1 MIIEPWHSNILSA
14 DDSQNMFLILAG
26 GKSEMN
32 VACCNSHKDLEP
44 HKNFRG
50 GSANKKG
57 DIVMLRPLGA
67 NVVVKADAVEEKT
80 KSGIFIPDTASK
92 EKPMQGTVLAVGN
105 GAIVDG
111 KRIPI
116 DVKVGDSVVFAKYC
130 GTQIKLNGEELL
142 ILAERDILAV
152 VEPDKK
158 KK

>member
-1 MIIEPWHSNILSA
+1 MHSHRDLGPRKNK
-14 DDSQNMFLILAG
+14 AG
-26 GKSEMN
+26 G
-32 VACCNSHKDLEP
+32 P
-44 HKNFRG
+44 
-50 GSANKKG
+50 ANKKG
-57 DIVMLRPLGA
+57 DIVML
-67 NVVVKADAVEEKT
+67 VEEKT

-116 DVKVGDSVVFAKYC
+116 DLKVGDSIVFAKYC
-130 GTQIKLNGEELL
+130 GTQVKYNGEELL

>member
-1 MIIEPWHSNILSA
+1 MHS
-14 DDSQNMFLILAG
+14 
-26 GKSEMN
+26 
-32 VACCNSHKDLEP
+32 HRDLGP
-44 HKNFRG
+44 RKNKVG

-105 GAIVDG
+105 GAIGDG
-111 KRIPI
+111 KRVPV

-130 GTQIKLNGEELL
+130 GTQVKYNGEELL

-152 VEPDKK
+152 VEPDTKK

>member
-1 MIIEPWHSNILSA
+1 MHSHRDLGPRKNK
-14 DDSQNMFLILAG
+14 AG
-26 GKSEMN
+26 G
-32 VACCNSHKDLEP
+32 P
-44 HKNFRG
+44 
-50 GSANKKG
+50 ANKKG
-57 DIVMLRPLGA
+57 DIV
-67 NVVVKADAVEEKT
+67 VEEKT

-111 KRIPI
+111 KRVPV

-130 GTQIKLNGEELL
+130 GTQVKYNGEELL

-152 VEPDKK
+152 VEPDTKK

>member
-1 MIIEPWHSNILSA
+1 MECG
-14 DDSQNMFLILAG
+14 FT
-26 GKSEMN
+26 
-32 VACCNSHKDLEP
+32 
-44 HKNFRG
+44 
-50 GSANKKG
+50 NKKG
-57 DIVMLRPLGA
+57 DIVMLRPLVA

-116 DVKVGDSVVFAKYC
+116 DLKVGDSIVFAKYC
-130 GTQIKLNGEELL
+130 GTQVKYNGEELL

>member
-1 MIIEPWHSNILSA
+1 MSA
-14 DDSQNMFLILAG
+14 VPQVRNADQITDRRADKVISDS
-26 GKSEMN
+26 
-32 VACCNSHKDLEP
+32 V
-44 HKNFRG
+44 
-50 GSANKKG
+50 KKG

-67 NVVVKADAVEEKT
+67 NVVVRADAVEEKT

-116 DVKVGDSVVFAKYC
+116 DLKVGDSIVFAKYC
-130 GTQIKLNGEELL
+130 GTQVKFEGEELL

-152 VEPDKK
+152 VEPDTKK

>member
-1 MIIEPWHSNILSA
+1 
-14 DDSQNMFLILAG
+14 
-26 GKSEMN
+26 
-32 VACCNSHKDLEP
+32 
-44 HKNFRG
+44 
-50 GSANKKG
+50 
-57 DIVMLRPLGA
+57 MLRPLGA

-80 KSGIFIPDTASK
+80 KSGIFTK

-111 KRIPI
+111 KRIPV

-130 GTQIKLNGEELL
+130 GTQVKYNGEELL

-152 VEPDKK
+152 VEPDTKK

>member
-1 MIIEPWHSNILSA
+1 M
-14 DDSQNMFLILAG
+14 
-26 GKSEMN
+26 
-32 VACCNSHKDLEP
+32 
-44 HKNFRG
+44 
-50 GSANKKG
+50 
-57 DIVMLRPLGA
+57 
-67 NVVVKADAVEEKT
+67 EEKT

-111 KRIPI
+111 KRVPV

-130 GTQIKLNGEELL
+130 GTQVKYNGEELL

>member
-1 MIIEPWHSNILSA
+1 MHSHRDLGPRKNK
-14 DDSQNMFLILAG
+14 AG
-26 GKSEMN
+26 G
-32 VACCNSHKDLEP
+32 P
-44 HKNFRG
+44 
-50 GSANKKG
+50 ANKKG

-80 KSGIFIPDTASK
+80 KSGIFTASK

-116 DVKVGDSVVFAKYC
+116 DLKVGDSIVFAKYC
-130 GTQIKLNGEELL
+130 GTQVKYNGEELL

>member
-1 MIIEPWHSNILSA
+1 MLSA
-14 DDSQNMFLILAG
+14 VHSHRDLGPRKNKAG
-26 GKSEMN
+26 G
-32 VACCNSHKDLEP
+32 P
-44 HKNFRG
+44 
-50 GSANKKG
+50 ANKKG

-67 NVVVKADAVEEKT
+67 NVVVKADAVAAKT
-80 KSGIFIPDTASK
+80 KCGIFIPDTASK

-116 DVKVGDSVVFAKYC
+116 DLKVGDSIVFAKYC
-130 GTQIKLNGEELL
+130 GTQVKYNGEELL

>member
-1 MIIEPWHSNILSA
+1 
-14 DDSQNMFLILAG
+14 
-26 GKSEMN
+26 
-32 VACCNSHKDLEP
+32 
-44 HKNFRG
+44 
-50 GSANKKG
+50 
-57 DIVMLRPLGA
+57 MLRPLGA

-92 EKPMQGTVLAVGN
+92 EKPMQGVVLAVGN
-105 GAIVDG
+105 GTIIDG
-111 KRIPI
+111 KRVPV

-130 GTQIKLNGEELL
+130 GTQVKFNGEELL

>member
-1 MIIEPWHSNILSA
+1 
-14 DDSQNMFLILAG
+14 
-26 GKSEMN
+26 
-32 VACCNSHKDLEP
+32 
-44 HKNFRG
+44 
-50 GSANKKG
+50 
-57 DIVMLRPLGA
+57 MLRPLGA

-92 EKPMQGTVLAVGN
+92 EKPMQGVVLAVGN

-111 KRIPI
+111 KRVPV

-130 GTQIKLNGEELL
+130 GTQVKFNGEELL

-158 KK
+158 MLIVYDFLTPATAVLPLKGKHGVGIFGGEPLIDLDRLRELAEEFDD

>member
-1 MIIEPWHSNILSA
+1 MECG
-14 DDSQNMFLILAG
+14 FT
-26 GKSEMN
+26 
-32 VACCNSHKDLEP
+32 
-44 HKNFRG
+44 
-50 GSANKKG
+50 NKKG

-80 KSGIFIPDTASK
+80 KSA
-92 EKPMQGTVLAVGN
+92 MQGTVLAVGN

-111 KRIPI
+111 KRVPV

-130 GTQIKLNGEELL
+130 GTQVKYNGEELL

>member
-1 MIIEPWHSNILSA
+1 MIFAKFTFIFQKNYEKNVKSTEFVILTIAFFFDMTIISIGSWHSGNLSA
-14 DDSQNMFLILAG
+14 
-26 GKSEMN
+26 K
-32 VACCNSHKDLEP
+32 
-44 HKNFRG
+44 
-50 GSANKKG
+50 
-57 DIVMLRPLGA
+57 
-67 NVVVKADAVEEKT
+67 VEEKT

-116 DVKVGDSVVFAKYC
+116 DLKVGDSIVFAKYC
-130 GTQIKLNGEELL
+130 GTQVKYNGEELL

>member
-1 MIIEPWHSNILSA
+1 MTHKIVFNLSRK
-14 DDSQNMFLILAG
+14 QFRN
-26 GKSEMN
+26 E
-32 VACCNSHKDLEP
+32 CCLLNSHKDLELQ
-44 HKNFRG
+44 KNISC

-111 KRIPI
+111 KRVPI
-116 DVKVGDSVVFAKYC
+116 DLKVGDSIVFAKYC
-130 GTQIKLNGEELL
+130 GTTVKYEGEELL

-152 VEPDKK
+152 VEPDTKK

>member
-1 MIIEPWHSNILSA
+1 MECG
-14 DDSQNMFLILAG
+14 FT
-26 GKSEMN
+26 
-32 VACCNSHKDLEP
+32 
-44 HKNFRG
+44 
-50 GSANKKG
+50 NKKG

-80 KSGIFIPDTASK
+80 KSGIFK
-92 EKPMQGTVLAVGN
+92 KPMQGTVLAVGN

-111 KRIPI
+111 KRVPV

-130 GTQIKLNGEELL
+130 GTQVKYNGEELL

>member
-1 MIIEPWHSNILSA
+1 MECG
-14 DDSQNMFLILAG
+14 FT
-26 GKSEMN
+26 
-32 VACCNSHKDLEP
+32 
-44 HKNFRG
+44 
-50 GSANKKG
+50 NKKG

-80 KSGIFIPDTASK
+80 KSGIFT
-92 EKPMQGTVLAVGN
+92 VGN

-111 KRIPI
+111 KRVPV

-130 GTQIKLNGEELL
+130 GTQVKYNGEELL

>member
-1 MIIEPWHSNILSA
+1 MTRKIVFNLSRK
-14 DDSQNMFLILAG
+14 QFRN
-26 GKSEMN
+26 E
-32 VACCNSHKDLEP
+32 CCLLNSHKDLDP
-44 HKNFRG
+44 RYNISC

>member
-1 MIIEPWHSNILSA
+1 MLTDAKLYCFKTLTEIWGPVKTNSA
-14 DDSQNMFLILAG
+14 
-26 GKSEMN
+26 
-32 VACCNSHKDLEP
+32 V
-44 HKNFRG
+44 R
-50 GSANKKG
+50 NKKG

-111 KRIPI
+111 KRVPI
-116 DVKVGDSVVFAKYC
+116 DLKVGDSIVFAKYC
-130 GTQIKLNGEELL
+130 GTTVKYEGEELL

-152 VEPDKK
+152 VEPDTKK

>member
-1 MIIEPWHSNILSA
+1 MHSHRDLGPRKNK
-14 DDSQNMFLILAG
+14 AG
-26 GKSEMN
+26 G
-32 VACCNSHKDLEP
+32 P
-44 HKNFRG
+44 
-50 GSANKKG
+50 ANKKG

-67 NVVVKADAVEEKT
+67 NVVVKADAVEEKTVEEKT

-116 DVKVGDSVVFAKYC
+116 DLKVGDSIVFAKYC
-130 GTQIKLNGEELL
+130 GTQVKYNGEELL